1 MRTAQAAAA
10 FLAVL
15 LFGAAGFAAA
25 EPPARYRDP
34 ALLRVWQ
41 EWVDEAV
48 AESLRS
54 GKPVVIVDKLG
65 RRSLLVTAGKVVDR
79 YAVEMGGNALA
90 DKLYEGDEATPEGL
104 YKVTEKRGRGQT
116 SFYRALMLDYPT
128 EEDRREHA
136 EARREG
142 LVPRGRGPG
151 GLIEIHGMGGRGFDW
166 TLGCVAI
173 TNDEMDRLFAA
184 VSVGTKVVIV
194 GTARVPGDP

>member
-34 ALLRVWQ
+34 ALLRIWQ
-41 EWVDEAV
+41 EWVDEAF